1 MMSNLTKYM
10 ATSISILCYHQVAPQ
25 LPPGFERYSVTTA
38 QFAAQLRWLAL
49 AGYHTISFDQMLAAR
64 AGKGSLPAKSVIITF
79 DDGLRDCIHYAP
91 PLLVSYKMTA
101 TFFLVAGLMGG
112 ASAWLA
118 QEQAPV
124 MPIASWQQARDL
136 LAAGMSC
143 GAHGLTHT
151 RLAATPALQCEEEL
165 VQSRRLLESE
175 LGSPIRHIAYP
186 FGSYNVAVRAQVM
199 AAGYATACTTQKGR
213 VALTDDVFSL
223 RRVPVYSFE
232 NIVDFAFRVRSGYS
246 FREWLRSRYQKKTA

>member
-1 MMSNLTKYM
+1 M

-49 AGYHTISFDQMLAAR
+49 AGYHTIGFDQMLAAR
-64 AGKGSLPAKSVIITF
+64 AGNGSLPAKSVIITF

-199 AAGYATACTTQKGR
+199 AAGYATACTTQKGC